1 LEEGDMSGGGLNR
14 IQKMMI
20 VLRYFGDPGFQTGVG
35 LDMGVKQ
42 GTVSNTLHEVIPK
55 IVAKAG
61 D

>member
-1 LEEGDMSGGGLNR
+1 
-14 IQKMMI
+14 
-20 VLRYFGDPGFQTGVG
+20 

-61 D
+61 DWKALPAILQLVS